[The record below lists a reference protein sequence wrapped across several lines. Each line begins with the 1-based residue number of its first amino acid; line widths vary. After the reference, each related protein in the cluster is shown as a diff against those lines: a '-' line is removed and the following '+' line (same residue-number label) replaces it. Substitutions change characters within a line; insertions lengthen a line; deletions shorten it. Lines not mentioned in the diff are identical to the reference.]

1 MKSVRLER
9 NVKKRYNKTTTT
21 TIKHGKLKR
30 RTKSVRLKRYI
41 KSVRLKRTIRSVTE
55 EKNEKA
61 LD

>member
-41 KSVRLKRTIRSVTE
+41 KSVRLKRTVRSVRLRR
-55 EKNEKA
+55 KMKKR
-61 LD
+61 